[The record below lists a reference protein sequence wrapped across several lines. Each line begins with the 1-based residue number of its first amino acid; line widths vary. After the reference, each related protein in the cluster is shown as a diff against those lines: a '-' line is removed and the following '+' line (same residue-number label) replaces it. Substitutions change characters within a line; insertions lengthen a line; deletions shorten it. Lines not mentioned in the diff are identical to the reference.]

1 MFIRVTPS
9 HGLGSWA
16 AQEGGKKGGHQHSLL
31 PGCGCNG
38 TGCLK
43 LQPSGVPRGNPHNIV
58 YISIIVTPMIG
69 GGVRQITQVVS
80 IELVTR
86 SSGLSMWSSRERVV
100 TERLQES

>member
-1 MFIRVTPS
+1 M
-9 HGLGSWA
+9 
-16 AQEGGKKGGHQHSLL
+16 
-31 PGCGCNG
+31 
-38 TGCLK
+38 
-43 LQPSGVPRGNPHNIV
+43 PRGNPHNIV

-100 TERLQES
+100 TEGQES

>member
-1 MFIRVTPS
+1 MTPS

-43 LQPSGVPRGNPHNIV
+43 LQPSDVPRGNPDNIV
-58 YISIIVTPMIG
+58 CISIIVTPMIG
-69 GGVRQITQVVS
+69 GGVMQITQVIN

-86 SSGLSMWSSRERVV
+86 SLGQSIGSARKREGESGD
-100 TERLQES
+100 

>member
-1 MFIRVTPS
+1 MGWGP
-9 HGLGSWA
+9 GLHRK
-16 AQEGGKKGGHQHSLL
+16 EEKKGSHQHALL

-43 LQPSGVPRGNPHNIV
+43 LQPSDVPRDPHNIV

-100 TERLQES
+100 TEGQES